1 MIFLIWILGKITFYH
16 LLITPVLGCILYE
29 LCCLKRAFEAP
40 NLPALILKISKGNVQ
55 GAIPSHYSQTL
66 ARLIDWMLATDPNE
80 RPNITEVMTHH
91 WVAPHI
97 YKLPTSIG
105 RLSCTTTAKDFA
117 KYKPFLQLN
126 FGNDRSSR
134 YLISPK
140 LSSCQT
146 SIQGTRLPWKCIVR
160 KESKKGVHILP
171 LPEFEPHEI
180 IVQICGKNIAITN
193 YGSVI
198 RWRAEKQKTDNQMK
212 FVSLL
217 YDDYFSKKGIK
228 ITYIASSDH
237 FDCFIT
243 DRGIL
248 LTKGNGRYGCLG
260 HGDRESVVEPKIVE
274 CFLGDEIKLISCS
287 AHHVIAVN
295 SNDSVFCW
303 GQNITSC
310 LGISYLG
317 NAKEKKI
324 YPLPMKLSLPGE
336 ESGVLD
342 VFCSHGK
349 SCLLMKDRKTIVYA
363 GNFNF
368 ICDPDLAIS
377 GDGFRISKC
386 NRDFLIQDISLTS
399 TTEIILYEDGILKV
413 STSDP
418 AQYDLNIALDFEK
431 QLQTKSKLSP
441 LEKPEKVISKEIIC
455 DSSGKHKICVAI
467 STNYNNI
474 FVCKDLLFFVS
485 FISESTMGNPM
496 RPQTKLD
503 KAEGDRNNMIDVQ
516 WNLINRFFDKIPR
529 LASEKVSPSVDD
541 TFSFDY
547 LKSHI
552 SILRFF
558 RGDIS
563 EDDVSLIVA
572 YTPNEI

>member
-1 MIFLIWILGKITFYH
+1 MFIIL
-16 LLITPVLGCILYE
+16 VLGCILYE

-55 GAIPSHYSQTL
+55 GAISSHYSQTL

-105 RLSCTTTAKDFA
+105 RLPCTTIPKDLV
-117 KYKPFLQLN
+117 KYRQFLQTN
-126 FGNDRSSR
+126 NGNDQSKR

-140 LSSCQT
+140 LSSCQM

-160 KESKKGVHILP
+160 KESKKGVDIFP

-180 IVQICGKNIAITN
+180 IVQICGKNLAITN

-198 RWRAEKQKTDNQMK
+198 KWRQVRGKLTEKHNTDNQLK
-212 FVSLL
+212 YVSLL

-260 HGDRESVVEPKIVE
+260 HGDRESVVKPKIVE

-287 AHHVIAVN
+287 DHHVIAVN
-295 SNDSVFCW
+295 SNDSVFSW

-310 LGISYLG
+310 LGINNIG
-317 NAKEKKI
+317 TEKEKKI
-324 YPLPMKLSLPGE
+324 FPLPVKVTLPGE
-336 ESGVLD
+336 KLGVLD

-349 SCLLMKDRKTIVYA
+349 SCLLMKDRKTTVYA

-368 ICDPDLAIS
+368 NCDPALGIS
-377 GDGFRISKC
+377 GDGFQISKC
-386 NRDFLIQDISLTS
+386 NRGFLIQDITLTS
-399 TTEIILYEDGILKV
+399 TTDIILYADGIIKV
-413 STSDP
+413 STNEPS
-418 AQYDLNIALDFEK
+418 QYEMYIALDFEK
-431 QLQTKSKLSP
+431 QLETKSKLSP
-441 LEKPEKVISKEIIC
+441 LEKPEKLISKEVIC
-455 DSSGKHKICVAI
+455 DSSGNHNICIAI

-474 FVCKDLLFFVS
+474 FVCKDLIFFVS
-485 FISESTMGNPM
+485 SISDSTVDIPM
-496 RPQTKLD
+496 RPQTKFE
-503 KAEGDRNNMIDVQ
+503 KAGGDPNNTINVK
-516 WNLINRFFDKIPR
+516 WNLISRFFDKIPR
-529 LASEKVSPSVDD
+529 VSSQKVSPSVDE

-547 LKSHI
+547 LKAHI

-563 EDDVSLIVA
+563 EDDASLLVA